1 MTDLVERYRSR
12 SLWLDTC
19 EDDLTPR
26 PALPGDVEC
35 DVAIVGGGLTGL
47 WAAHHLRRRAPDC
60 RILVLEA
67 EICGFG
73 ASGRNGGWCSALFPA
88 SLSQLAEQSGGG
100 AAGRA
105 QAIAQYRAMIDT
117 VDEVGRS
124 LDQLGVDAH
133 FAKGGTLSL
142 ATNPAHLQRLRA
154 QVHSQRDWGF
164 GPEDVRWLNGHEAR
178 ERVRISGVG
187 ESAIGGAAY
196 TPHCAALHP
205 GRLVRGLARSV
216 ADAGVTIH
224 EGTRVTGISPGRVES
239 DHGTVRADTVLRC
252 LEGYTPG
259 LAGIEREVIPL
270 YSLMIATEPLP
281 QDVWDEIGLHD
292 RETFADGRHMLI
304 YGQRTQDGRFAFGG
318 RGAPY
323 HFGSAV
329 RESFDRNERVFDSL
343 TSVLHDLFP
352 LTRDAAVSHRW
363 GGPLAVPRDW
373 TASVRFDRSTGLGA
387 AGGYVGDGLST
398 TNLAGRTLA
407 DLTLGI
413 DSDLVH
419 LPWVDHVS
427 PGWEPEPL
435 RFVGVN
441 IGRGVAEIADRSER
455 RRRRPARLAERVM
468 GWFTGGH

>member
-1 MTDLVERYRSR
+1 
-12 SLWLDTC
+12 
-19 EDDLTPR
+19 
-26 PALPGDVEC
+26 
-35 DVAIVGGGLTGL
+35 
-47 WAAHHLRRRAPDC
+47 
-60 RILVLEA
+60 
-67 EICGFG
+67 
-73 ASGRNGGWCSALFPA
+73 
-88 SLSQLAEQSGGG
+88 
-100 AAGRA
+100 
-105 QAIAQYRAMIDT
+105 
-117 VDEVGRS
+117 
-124 LDQLGVDAH
+124 
-133 FAKGGTLSL
+133 
-142 ATNPAHLQRLRA
+142 
-154 QVHSQRDWGF
+154 
-164 GPEDVRWLNGHEAR
+164 
-178 ERVRISGVG
+178 
-187 ESAIGGAAY
+187 
-196 TPHCAALHP
+196 
-205 GRLVRGLARSV
+205 
-216 ADAGVTIH
+216 
-224 EGTRVTGISPGRVES
+224 
-239 DHGTVRADTVLRC
+239 
-252 LEGYTPG
+252 
-259 LAGIEREVIPL
+259 
-270 YSLMIATEPLP
+270 MIATEPLP
-281 QDVWDEIGLHD
+281 QDVWNEIGLHD